1 MKKVKNRLRLLIVD
15 AGILLISIGGFTI
28 FKLSGTF
35 AIAICIAG
43 AVVAHILGSNRL
55 KKKELIEI
63 EERRQSLT
71 YQVKKLFKN
80 YPKFNWDIQKV
91 NELITEFERKQ
102 KALLK
107 LIELNE
113 GEKGTYLVER
123 SQEAK
128 QFCAQQLVKYEKN
141 LVVLEAIDEDDPEY
155 QMNLQDV
162 ENIVKK
168 LKELVNAYSK
178 LLTEVSRMKN
188 GLNLEDPGLTSAVDK
203 LKALRTEDDKE
214 PEGLF
219 LETDFKY

>member
-1 MKKVKNRLRLLIVD
+1 M
-15 AGILLISIGGFTI
+15 
-28 FKLSGTF
+28 
-35 AIAICIAG
+35 
-43 AVVAHILGSNRL
+43 
-55 KKKELIEI
+55 
-63 EERRQSLT
+63 
-71 YQVKKLFKN
+71 
-80 YPKFNWDIQKV
+80 
-91 NELITEFERKQ
+91 
-102 KALLK
+102 
-107 LIELNE
+107 
-113 GEKGTYLVER
+113 
-123 SQEAK
+123 
-128 QFCAQQLVKYEKN
+128 VKYEKN

-203 LKALRTEDDKE
+203 LKALRTEDDEE